1 MNRFNKAFSSK
12 ADALLS
18 GTIRSQPSDFKVD
31 EIASFEPSGT
41 GEHVFIQIEKTGENT
56 DWVAG
61 LLAKIANVPKRDVSY
76 AGMKDR
82 NAITTQ
88 WFSVQMPGKEAPDW
102 QQQLPESIKVLQQT
116 RHNRKLRRGA
126 LKGNR
131 FTLVIRDV
139 KGDFEMANIL
149 CEKIKA
155 KGVPNYYGEQ
165 RFGHDLYNLK
175 SAENWFKAGF
185 KLKSRSKRSIFLS
198 AARSWIFNHI
208 LSQRVTEGNWNQ
220 AQAGDVFMLNGSQS
234 CFANDDDP
242 SLVERTQQQDIHP
255 TGALW
260 GKGELLTTGHIA
272 ILEQEIGNQFDNLT
286 TGLIKYDLKQERRA
300 LRLPVNQFNV
310 DFDADHLYLSFMLP
324 AGSFATVVLR
334 ELGTFTTYKIE
345 SKR

>member
-1 MNRFNKAFSSK
+1 MNRFTKAFSSH
-12 ADALLS
+12 ADELLS
-18 GTIRSQPSDFKVD
+18 GIIRSQPSDFKVD
-31 EIASFEPSGT
+31 EIASFQPSGK
-41 GEHVFIQIEKTGENT
+41 GEHVFIQIKKTGENT

-61 LLAKIANVPKRDVSY
+61 LLAKIANVPKKDISY

-102 QQQLPESIKVLQQT
+102 QQQLPNSINVLQQT
-116 RHNRKLRRGA
+116 RHHRKLRRGA

-131 FTLVIRDV
+131 FTLVIRELE
-139 KGDFEMANIL
+139 GDIGATKIL

-155 KGVPNYYGEQ
+155 MGVPNYYGEQ
-165 RFGHDLYNLK
+165 RFGHNLYNLK

-208 LSQRVTEGNWNQ
+208 LSQRVMDGSWNQ
-220 AQAGDVFMLNGSQS
+220 AQTGDVFMLNGSHS
-234 CFANDDDP
+234 CFPHDGDP
-242 SLVERTQQQDIHP
+242 SLIERTQQQDIHP

-260 GKGELLTTGHIA
+260 GKGSLLTTDKIA
-272 ILEQEIGNQFDNLT
+272 ILEQQIAEQFDHLA
-286 TGLIKYDLKQERRA
+286 TGLIQYGLKQERRS
-300 LRLPVNQFNV
+300 LRLSVNEFEYN
-310 DFDADHLYLSFMLP
+310 FKADNLCLSFSLP

-334 ELGTFTTYKIE
+334 ELGIFSAYK
-345 SKR
+345 K